1 MDKIYVIRFLKE
13 GKRGAYTLLV
23 DMYSEVITSVGPS
36 MALQI
41 ITDDLQK
48 ESEDKVV
55 LNYSSLAH
63 AIKKYKRK
71 VKAEINVASELK
83 RAKLEFLDAHEIK
96 EKQLTPGRFKLPHVD
111 ARKSKAPKSKAS

>member
-1 MDKIYVIRFLKE
+1 MDKKFMIRFLKE

-23 DMYSEVITSVGPS
+23 DMYREVITSVGPT

-41 ITDDLQK
+41 IRDDLQK
-48 ESEDKVV
+48 ESEAEVV

-71 VKAEINVASELK
+71 VETDATSELK
-83 RAKLEFLDAHEIK
+83 IEKKWEFLDAHEIA
-96 EKQLTPGRFKLPHVD
+96 EKQLSPGRFKLPQVT
-111 ARKSKAPKSKAS
+111 AGKGK